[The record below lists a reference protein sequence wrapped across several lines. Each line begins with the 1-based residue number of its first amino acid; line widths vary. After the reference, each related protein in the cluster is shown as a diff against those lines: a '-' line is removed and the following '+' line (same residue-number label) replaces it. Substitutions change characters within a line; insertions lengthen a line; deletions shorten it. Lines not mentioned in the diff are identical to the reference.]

1 MILHTILTTKWL
13 NCLFLEL
20 IITNDCLFGSLLCI
34 QMLIILAQL
43 NSAVE
48 TSSRNKQLPTTPAIE
63 HEKPGPDLDPNSS
76 YPNTLSSSNDSNNNK
91 ELQPA
96 REQKNKN
103 EIEKPEKIKD
113 VAVMLQSVFKGSRE
127 LSASERSIRGTVES
141 ETGVKLNASSEEL
154 SLPSSAP
161 VGPNYN
167 PAFLQ
172 KSSHLPQNQGLVTG
186 YHVIPH
192 QMPFGT
198 TELGNSTVLGSQQVN
213 AETIRRHAN
222 VATNVHPVFGADKLF
237 HPNMLN
243 STHPA
248 FGLVHPFVPY
258 GQQCFQTIPRMCQ
271 GPCCRHHFPFYG
283 HAVHNVSSTVN
294 FENRGVPESEN
305 TTEHA
310 ASDVSQKAVQNSTQE
325 E

>member
-1 MILHTILTTKWL
+1 MT
-13 NCLFLEL
+13 
-20 IITNDCLFGSLLCI
+20 
-34 QMLIILAQL
+34 
-43 NSAVE
+43 
-48 TSSRNKQLPTTPAIE
+48 E

-127 LSASERSIRGTVES
+127 ELSASERGIRGTVES
-141 ETGVKLNASSEEL
+141 ETGVKLNASCEES

-192 QMPFGT
+192 QMSFCT
-198 TELGNSTVLGSQQVN
+198 TELGNSRILGSQQVK
-213 AETIRRHAN
+213 AETIRGQAN
-222 VATNVHPVFGADKLF
+222 VATNMHPVFGADKLF

-271 GPCCRHHFPFYG
+271 GPCCRHHFPLYS
-283 HAVHNVSSTVN
+283 HAVHDVGHNVDI
-294 FENRGVPESEN
+294 ENRRVPEN
-305 TTEHA
+305 KYTTEHVT
-310 ASDVSQKAVQNSTQE
+310 SDVAQKSAQNSTQE